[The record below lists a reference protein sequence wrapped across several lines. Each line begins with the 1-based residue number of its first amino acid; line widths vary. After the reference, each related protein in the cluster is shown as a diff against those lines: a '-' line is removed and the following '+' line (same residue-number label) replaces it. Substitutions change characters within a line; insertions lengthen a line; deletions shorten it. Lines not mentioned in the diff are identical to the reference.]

1 MLCQINP
8 PLEYGVDCL
17 CQTGNSDAP
26 TKNARCRILPPTI
39 LPTQLGVW
47 VIDCRVCGAALDD
60 KIYSVKEMYFGT
72 REEFDYQ
79 QCADCACLQLV
90 DIPSDMGKY
99 YPEDYYSKHI
109 KKQPSQ
115 NRVLAALRQIKLD
128 AVLGEQSF
136 KSAILFFL
144 RRPRLP
150 PWVNDVNLS
159 SNRRILD
166 VGCGA
171 GKLLLK
177 LSKKGF
183 RRLEGVDPFV
193 DKSISYPCGV
203 RITKAQ
209 IWDVAKDSDKCK
221 GFDLVMMHHSLEH
234 IPDQH
239 RTFAAAADLLKAQG
253 TLLIRVPLS
262 SSWAWEHYRENWVQL
277 DAPRHLYLHTLKS
290 LEQLA
295 SKHGFTLESVN
306 FDSTKFQFTGS
317 EQYVKDI
324 PLIEKEDSELFSEQ
338 ALSNFERKAEI
349 LNGDGE
355 GDQACFIFK
364 LAA

>member
-1 MLCQINP
+1 
-8 PLEYGVDCL
+8 
-17 CQTGNSDAP
+17 
-26 TKNARCRILPPTI
+26 
-39 LPTQLGVW
+39 

-79 QCADCACLQLV
+79 QCADCGCLQLV

-136 KSAILFFL
+136 KITILFFL

-150 PWVNDVNLS
+150 QWVNDVNLS
-159 SNRRILD
+159 SNHRILD

-295 SKHGFTLESVN
+295 SKHGFTLKSVN

-349 LNGDGE
+349 LNSDGE
-355 GDQACFIFK
+355 GDQACFIFT